1 MKRFLRQILPAALCL
16 SALGGCMKWDY
27 GRTEDFSATERGL
40 FIVNEGMFQYGNAT
54 LSYYDPET
62 KTVENEVFHRANAFK
77 LGDVAQSMT
86 VRDGV
91 GWIVVNNSHVI
102 FAIDIDTFREV
113 GRITDLT
120 SPRYIHFLSDEKAYV
135 TQIWDNRIF
144 IVNPKRYE
152 ITGYIECPG
161 MTMESG
167 STEQMVQ
174 YGKYVYVNC
183 WSYQNRILKIDT
195 ETDEVVDELTVGI
208 QPTSLVMDKNHK
220 LWTITDGGYEG
231 SPYGYEAPSLYRI
244 DAATF
249 EVEKQFRFKL
259 GDWLVLRMP
268 VNQYQ

>member
-86 VRDGV
+86 LHNGV
-91 GWIVVNNSHVI
+91 GWIAVNNSHVV
-102 FAIDIDTFREV
+102 FAVDPDTFREV
-113 GRITDLT
+113 GRITNLT
-120 SPRYIHFLSDEKAYV
+120 SPRYIHFVSEEKAYV

-152 ITGYIECPG
+152 ITGISSAR
-161 MTMESG
+161 T
-167 STEQMVQ
+167 
-174 YGKYVYVNC
+174 
-183 WSYQNRILKIDT
+183 
-195 ETDEVVDELTVGI
+195 
-208 QPTSLVMDKNHK
+208 
-220 LWTITDGGYEG
+220 
-231 SPYGYEAPSLYRI
+231 
-244 DAATF
+244 
-249 EVEKQFRFKL
+249 
-259 GDWLVLRMP
+259 
-268 VNQYQ
+268 